1 MRRSSPATPTE
12 ALPLPAG
19 AGNAMRGP
27 RTVEDD
33 EDEDDGLILILII
46 TRFHRADNG
55 IMVGYS
61 SH

>member
-27 RTVEDD
+27 RTVED
-33 EDEDDGLILILII
+33 EDDGLILIIM
-46 TRFHRADNG
+46 RFHRADNG

>member
-33 EDEDDGLILILII
+33 EDEDDGLILIIM
-46 TRFHRADNG
+46 RFHRADNG